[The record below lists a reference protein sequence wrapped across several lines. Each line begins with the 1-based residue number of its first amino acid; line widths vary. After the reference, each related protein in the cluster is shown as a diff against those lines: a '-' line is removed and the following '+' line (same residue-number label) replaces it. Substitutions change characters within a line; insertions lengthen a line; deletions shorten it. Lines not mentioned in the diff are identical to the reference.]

1 MLEIKQIKYLSY
13 AKTVDDRSRVAAEL
27 FADEVSDLPETEG
40 IDGYTLSIGSIAY
53 VITTGELYVLGS
65 DGQWYANQ
73 SSSAADVQ
81 TISGAEENS
90 DELMG
95 NSENV

>member
-13 AKTVDDRSRVAAEL
+13 AKTVDDRSLITAEL

-40 IDGYTLSIGSIAY
+40 IDGYTLSIGSVAY

-65 DGQWYANQ
+65 DGQWY
-73 SSSAADVQ
+73 SSGGQ
-81 TISGAEENS
+81 K
-90 DELMG
+90 
-95 NSENV
+95 